1 MNDDLRTTIDEL
13 ANSLQVVTLLSNQ
26 LRRDLGESSQR
37 ANGLEAAADRA
48 VRIMKRLPPTNQR

>member
-1 MNDDLRTTIDEL
+1 MNEDLKTTIDEL

-37 ANGLEAAADRA
+37 ASELEAAADKA
-48 VRIMKRLPPTNQR
+48 VRVMKRLPRTRER